1 VRVGLGQIARFA
13 RRWHYASVESH
24 HGRLS
29 AQTNDGPSFVLVFH
43 SLRFASRGR
52 YQVSRYGAAR
62 RRRHHA
68 SREVEPGCCV
78 SGFRLAVRSLLSGLI
93 ASTATKIST
102 DTFVQFIR
110 LTAAG
115 LIAPVGQC
123 VNSYWTAAAAF
134 SIRAATSLGCDR
146 NMAWLPGSSIV
157 SDFAL
162 RLMKRSRSGLIMRS
176 CCATT
181 A

>member
-52 YQVSRYGAAR
+52 Y
-62 RRRHHA
+62 
-68 SREVEPGCCV
+68 P
-78 SGFRLAVRSLLSGLI
+78 VRSLLSGLI